1 MKTRWPVFILLAV
14 LVAVLFL
21 PAAGIYV
28 HSRLGEEAA
37 ALFPEHISLWD
48 IAIRGNNC
56 LPTDAFPAL
65 ALPDFCQVP
74 LIGALLLTAAAIFC
88 TVFLRK
94 GSKIPLLLTG
104 LAVVLYGTFLAQWG
118 NLSGS
123 LLFVIF
129 LKLQAWIYI
138 PLVILAVLLVFN
150 LIDFI
155 RHGETALDDRALRL
169 ISGVLAVGILLV
181 AALVSAGTWEKGL
194 PYLFLYVTLSL
205 TLLRLLRHD
214 DRVARSRRFRILNLT
229 GVALYAIQWILYG
242 ASWLFTRLFGNV
254 RLRELD
260 LSGLD
265 MGGPAQPMF
274 SQAESAVRELPLLV
288 RLAIQ
293 GVGIALLAALAFL
306 VLRAVSRRVVRTEM
320 SSGGSDQRE
329 SLDDGPALRGA
340 RFSRR
345 DPVDGVRRQYR
356 RVLTILRARGGRVTP
371 AMNTQQIQ
379 QENVHIADPGALKAI
394 RDVYLPVRYGGRAA
408 SSQDVESA
416 RIAADRIR
424 KS

>member
-1 MKTRWPVFILLAV
+1 MSLSYAMTYFCDAMLYFAALGFLGLLRACGMGVAYVPILLA
-14 LVAVLFL
+14 
-21 PAAGIYV
+21 AGCWACG
-28 HSRLGEEAA
+28 RLAG
-37 ALFPEHISLWD
+37 
-48 IAIRGNNC
+48 RGR
-56 LPTDAFPAL
+56 
-65 ALPDFCQVP
+65 
-74 LIGALLLTAAAIFC
+74 
-88 TVFLRK
+88 LRW
-94 GSKIPLLLTG
+94 LG
-104 LAVVLYGTFLAQWG
+104 LAVIAPCPFLAG
-118 NLSGS
+118 NVAGALAS
-123 LLFVIF
+123 LPMMVYL
-129 LKLQAWIYI
+129 
-138 PLVILAVLLVFN
+138 PLYVQNNQRAPDYYYAVERFRHS
-150 LIDFI
+150 LI
-155 RHGETALDDRALRL
+155 A
-169 ISGVLAVGILLV
+169 AVGILLV

-214 DRVARSRRFRILNLT
+214 DRVARSRRFRIMNLT
-229 GVALYAIQWILYG
+229 GVVLVCMAGFALSRPEIVAVLRRLWLWFAEHVLLNLAMLALYAIQWILYG

-329 SLDDGPALRGA
+329 SLDDGPASRGA

-356 RVLTILRARGGRVTP
+356 RVLTTLRARGGRVTP

-408 SSQDVESA
+408 SSQDIERA